1 MTTPTSSVNNRSR
14 HETRVEKRASVEL
27 FTLVSQPA
35 SLVFIQTIRY
45 FVLSLQ
51 IFKEEFENTTG
62 VIRIGK
68 SKKNKQR
75 STKHA
80 HKTKDG
86 VTRTPLKLGVNS
98 NASEV

>member
-1 MTTPTSSVNNRSR
+1 MRPSFKK
-14 HETRVEKRASVEL
+14 RVEKRAFVEL

-45 FVLSLQ
+45 TVLSLQ

-86 VTRTPLKLGVNS
+86 VKRTRLKPGVNS
-98 NASEV
+98 SASEV